1 MKELEKLYLRH
12 GIISSEELL
21 KGWSKDRKFILTS
34 SNSEKFILRLTN
46 ADYFLE
52 RKRQFN
58 ILKKVSKLN
67 INTTKAVDFGYLED
81 GTLFMLLT
89 YLPGEEGLDYIK
101 KVDDKEAYILGIQ
114 AGKIL
119 KKLHQIKIKRPDISW
134 KDRYDVK
141 AEIKINNILNCK
153 YKIKHLDKLIE
164 YYKNN
169 IYLMQN
175 RPLKFS
181 HGDFHLGNMI
191 IYDKKIG
198 IIDFEKSTIADPY
211 DDLKPFRWNVMGNSY
226 FETGLINSYF
236 NNKVPEIFFEIL
248 KFYSVEAMISQLPWA
263 LNYGQ
268 EEIDM
273 AYYMIKKQM
282 EWLAN
287 LSLTV
292 PIWYKGIIKEFE

>member
-1 MKELEKLYLRH
+1 MKEIEKLYLRH
-12 GIISSEELL
+12 NIISSVELL
-21 KGWSKDRKFILTS
+21 KGWSKDKKYILTS
-34 SNSEKFILRLTN
+34 SNSEKFILRLTSS
-46 ADYFLE
+46 DYFME

-81 GTLFMLLT
+81 GTVYMLLT

-101 KVDDKEAYILGIQ
+101 KVSDEEAYKLGIQ

-119 KKLHQIKIKRPDISW
+119 KKLHQIKIKRPEISW

-153 YKIKHLDKLIE
+153 YKIKYLDKLIK
-164 YYKNN
+164 YYKDN
-169 IYLMQN
+169 IHLMEN
-175 RPLKFS
+175 RPIKFS

-191 IYDKKIG
+191 INDNKIG

-211 DDLKPFRWNVMGNSY
+211 DDLKPFRWNVFGNAY
-226 FETGLINSYF
+226 FETGLINAYF
-236 NNKVPEIFFEIL
+236 SNNIPKNFFEIL

-273 AYYMIKKQM
+273 AYYMIEKQM
-282 EWLAN
+282 EWLEV
-287 LSLTV
+287 LDLIV
-292 PIWYKGIIKEFE
+292 PTWYKGIIKKFE